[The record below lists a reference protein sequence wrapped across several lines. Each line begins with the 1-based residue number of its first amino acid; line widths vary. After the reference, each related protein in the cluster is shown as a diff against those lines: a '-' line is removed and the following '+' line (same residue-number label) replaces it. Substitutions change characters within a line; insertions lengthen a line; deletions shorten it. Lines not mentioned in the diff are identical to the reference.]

1 MITQAGPLIKTSARH
16 QVIYIRGTRRLKIKA
31 VNFQQDTC
39 DLHSRSCERISQT
52 FVYTFL
58 FFYVCLFFLYPQHV
72 ILRDCNLD
80 CLLDSSTQIRSLEL
94 RVYGTPKLTQRWNN
108 NRRLYPSIHYLPF
121 ISLQVQGRSTPWTV
135 CRFTTVAHIETTTS
149 HIHTYGQLSVS
160 DQHNPLMRVSF
171 KLRTDKP
178 TYSLVGGQFPLP
190 VYVVKTFIDV

>member
-16 QVIYIRGTRRLKIKA
+16 QVIYIRGTRRLQPKKIKA

-39 DLHSRSCERISQT
+39 DLRSRSCERISQT

-80 CLLDSSTQIRSLEL
+80 GLLDSGTQIRSLEL

-108 NRRLYPSIHYLPF
+108 NR
-121 ISLQVQGRSTPWTV
+121 
-135 CRFTTVAHIETTTS
+135 VAGSPQYHI
-149 HIHTYGQLSVS
+149 
-160 DQHNPLMRVSF
+160 
-171 KLRTDKP
+171 
-178 TYSLVGGQFPLP
+178 
-190 VYVVKTFIDV
+190 